1 VKGEASMVT
10 LTIDG
15 KTVQAEEGA
24 MVLDVATEN
33 SIYIPTLCAHESVTP
48 YGACRLCLVEVK
60 TAGGRERLVTSCL
73 YPVEEGLEV
82 TTNSAKILR
91 NRQTIIDLLLAR
103 CPESTVIQ
111 DMARK
116 LGVEEASYLL
126 EDHGNCILC
135 ALCVRACEEI
145 VGVSAISLV
154 NRGVEREM
162 AIPFFDDSTACIAC
176 GSCAY
181 ICPTNAITMEDS
193 GGVRTIRMPNNVTE
207 FEMVQCKVCGNYWMP
222 RKQVEYISKTTG
234 IEPEFFDTCT
244 NCRD

>member
-1 VKGEASMVT
+1 M
-10 LTIDG
+10 
-15 KTVQAEEGA
+15 
-24 MVLDVATEN
+24 
-33 SIYIPTLCAHESVTP
+33 
-48 YGACRLCLVEVK
+48 CLVEVK
-60 TAGGRERLVTSCL
+60 TASGRERLVTSCL

-82 TTNSAKILR
+82 ITDSEKVLR
-91 NRQTIIDLLLAR
+91 NRRTIIDLLLAR

-111 DMARK
+111 NMARE
-116 LGVEEASYLL
+116 LGVEKSSYSP

-135 ALCVRACEEI
+135 ALCVRACQEV
-145 VGVSAISLV
+145 VGASAISLV

-181 ICPTNAITMEDS
+181 ICPTKAITMEDS
-193 GGVRTIRMPNNVTE
+193 GGTRTIRMPNNMTE

-222 RKQVEYISKTTG
+222 RKQVDFISRTTG

>member
-1 VKGEASMVT
+1 MKGEASMVT

-15 KTVQAEEGA
+15 KTVQAEEGS
-24 MVLDVATEN
+24 MVLDVATEKG
-33 SIYIPTLCAHESVTP
+33 IYIPTLCAHESVTP
-48 YGACRLCLVEVK
+48 YGACRMCLVEVK
-60 TAGGRERLVTSCL
+60 TASGRKRLVTSCL

-82 TTNSAKILR
+82 ITNSEKVLR
-91 NRQTIIDLLLAR
+91 NRRTIIDLLLAR

-111 DMARK
+111 NMARE
-116 LGVEEASYLL
+116 LGVEKSSYSP

-135 ALCVRACEEI
+135 ALCVRACQEV

-181 ICPTNAITMEDS
+181 ICPTKAITMEDS
-193 GGVRTIRMPNNVTE
+193 GGIRTIRMPNNVTE

-222 RKQVEYISKTTG
+222 RKQVEYISKKTG